1 MGSVQISVR
10 QGSSLVA
17 TAVVAAAMLVTA
29 ARTVSART
37 IAVSATTCTR
47 DTPAVIHGEHKCLGA
62 GEYCKS
68 AYKREYLRYGYECV
82 GSPPRLR
89 RHRQ

>member
-1 MGSVQISVR
+1 MGSVQISAR
-10 QGSSLVA
+10 RGQSLAA
-17 TAVVAAAMLVTA
+17 TALVAAAILVA
-29 ARTVSART
+29 AAPTVSART
-37 IAVSATTCTR
+37 IAVPATTCTR

-62 GEYCKS
+62 GEYCKG

-89 RHRQ
+89 RRRQ

>member
-1 MGSVQISVR
+1 MR
-10 QGSSLVA
+10 A
-17 TAVVAAAMLVTA
+17 TTLAVAAMFATTMPAAWSQTTA
-29 ARTVSART
+29 
-37 IAVSATTCTR
+37 IAATTCKR

-62 GEYCKS
+62 GEYCKA

-89 RHRQ
+89 HRRS